1 MPFTSFNRTRLSDL
15 VQNELAPSVGFSR
28 QDINVTPAG
37 KVKMGTVVF
46 RAKDAANTDETP
58 YAMLTD
64 ASALADTNEFA
75 IVFGNEYSCQDEYTP
90 RAIEE
95 GQFNSVAFVGKNGAL
110 ILKERLV
117 QEYVIDTASLTQDNF
132 ETLRELLK
140 AQGIILETTI

>member
-37 KVKMGTVVF
+37 KVKMGAVVF

-58 YAMLTD
+58 YTMLTD
-64 ASALADTNEFA
+64 AADLVATNEFA
-75 IVFGNEYSCQDEYTP
+75 IVFGNEYSCQGEYTP
-90 RAIEE
+90 RAIEA

-117 QEYVIDTASLTQDNF
+117 EDYVTKDAGLTQDNF